1 MERTLPAARD
11 QFVKAIAR
19 DTHAVEQPRLVAVL
33 DAMIA
38 WSNKHP
44 TLLKFR
50 EEEDTPGTIAFER
63 VGTKMVVWAASPRRQ
78 DVPRLE
84 LVPKAAKAISPEH
97 REKLVNTLNAHMREP
112 LQPDEKLRIAF
123 SALKNTTAMAA
134 VQTAVEELIAT
145 T

>member
-33 DAMIA
+33 DALIA
-38 WSNKHP
+38 WSSKHP

-63 VGTKMVVWAASPRRQ
+63 VGSKMIVWSATPRRQ

-84 LVPKAAKAISPEH
+84 LVPKSAKSLTAEA
-97 REKLVNTLNAHMREP
+97 REKLTSTLNAHMREP
-112 LQPDEKLRIAF
+112 LLPEDRFRIGF
-123 SALKNTTAMAA
+123 SALKNAAALTA

-145 T
+145 

>member
-1 MERTLPAARD
+1 MSRTLPTARD
-11 QFVKAIAR
+11 QFVKAIVR

-33 DAMIA
+33 DALIA

-63 VGTKMVVWAASPRRQ
+63 VGTKMIVWAASPRRQ

-84 LVPKAAKAISPEH
+84 LVPKALKTISAEN
-97 REKLVNTLNAHMREP
+97 REKLFSTLNAHMREQ
-112 LQPDEKLRIAF
+112 LLPDEKLRIGF
-123 SALKNTTAMAA
+123 SALKNASALAA
-134 VQTAVEELIAT
+134 IQTAVEQVIAT
-145 T
+145 A

>member
-33 DAMIA
+33 DALIA

-63 VGTKMVVWAASPRRQ
+63 VGSKMIVWSATPRRQ

-84 LVPKAAKAISPEH
+84 LVPKSAKSLSPEE
-97 REKLVNTLNAHMREP
+97 REKLTTTLNAHMREP
-112 LQPDEKLRIAF
+112 ILPDDRLRIGF
-123 SALKNTTAMAA
+123 SALKNAAALSA

-145 T
+145 S

>member
-1 MERTLPAARD
+1 MARTLPDARD

-33 DAMIA
+33 DALIA

-63 VGTKMVVWAASPRRQ
+63 VGSKMIVWAASPRRQ

-84 LVPKAAKAISPEH
+84 LVPKALKTISAEN
-97 REKLVNTLNAHMREP
+97 REKLVTMLNAHMREP
-112 LQPDEKLRIAF
+112 LLPDEKLRIGF
-123 SALKNTTAMAA
+123 SALKNAAALAA
-134 VQTAVEELIAT
+134 VQTAVEQLIAT
-145 T
+145 G

>member
-1 MERTLPAARD
+1 MSRTLPTARD

-19 DTHAVEQPRLVAVL
+19 DTHAVEQPRLIAVL
-33 DAMIA
+33 DALIA

-63 VGTKMVVWAASPRRQ
+63 VGSKMVVWAASPRRQ

-84 LVPKAAKAISPEH
+84 LVPKAAKAISAEE
-97 REKLVNTLNAHMREP
+97 REKLLMMLNAHMREP
-112 LQPDEKLRIAF
+112 LLPDDKLRIAF
-123 SALKNTTAMAA
+123 SALKNAAALAA
-134 VQTAVEELIAT
+134 VQTAVEQLIT
-145 T
+145 TA

>member
-1 MERTLPAARD
+1 MSRTLPTARD
-11 QFVKAIAR
+11 QFVAAIAR

-33 DAMIA
+33 DALIA

-63 VGTKMVVWAASPRRQ
+63 VGSKMIVWSATPRRQ

-84 LVPKAAKAISPEH
+84 LVPKALKTLSVDA
-97 REKLVNTLNAHMREP
+97 REKLLNTLNANMREP
-112 LQPDEKLRIAF
+112 LLPDEKLRIGF
-123 SALKNTTAMAA
+123 SALKNAA
-134 VQTAVEELIAT
+134 ALLAIQTAVEEMMT
-145 T
+145 TA

>member
-1 MERTLPAARD
+1 MSRTLPTARD

-33 DAMIA
+33 DALIA

-44 TLLKFR
+44 TLLRFR

-63 VGTKMVVWAASPRRQ
+63 VGSKMIVWAASPRRQ

-84 LVPKAAKAISPEH
+84 LVPKASKIISPEN
-97 REKLVNTLNAHMREP
+97 REKLINTLNAHMREP
-112 LQPDEKLRIAF
+112 LLPDEKLRIGF
-123 SALKNTTAMAA
+123 SALKNASALAA
-134 VQTAVEELIAT
+134 IQTAVEQVIAT
-145 T
+145 A